1 MNMKNL
7 IPWGCK
13 RNATAPTYAEEANP
27 FLALHRD
34 VNCLFDGVLRDFDL
48 PLARNLGWANGWP
61 RVEVSDTDKEVKV
74 VAELPGM
81 DEKDIELTLRDGVLT
96 LKGEKHAESEGLV
109 YSERWHGSFQRS
121 LELGPEVDPDK
132 VTASFKKGV
141 LTVTLG
147 KRPEA
152 LSGVKRIPIA
162 A

>member
-7 IPWGCK
+7 IPWGRK
-13 RNATAPTYAEEANP
+13 RNATALTYAEEANP

-34 VNCLFDGVLRDFDL
+34 VNRLFDGVLRDFDL

-96 LKGEKHAESEGLV
+96 LKGEKHAESEGSV

-152 LSGVKRIPIA
+152 LNEVKRIPIA